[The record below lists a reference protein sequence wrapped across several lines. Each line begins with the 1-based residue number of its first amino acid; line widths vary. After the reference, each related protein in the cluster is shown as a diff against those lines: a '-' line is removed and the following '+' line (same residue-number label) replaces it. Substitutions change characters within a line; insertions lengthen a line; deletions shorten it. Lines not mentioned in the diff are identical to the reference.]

1 MSDESDAVAMP
12 DLDLD
17 RLVGLGLF
25 DPDAD
30 DVDDIVEYLRWLA
43 EQGFDL
49 VELARTT
56 ELEHLGAI
64 TSQMSLRPDARDL
77 AEYGD
82 VGVDPDRLVEIATAF
97 GFDRETLALGRY
109 TPREVEVL
117 WAANEGAALFS
128 DAETLY
134 FAQVAGASLARMAE
148 AAVSLF
154 MVDIEGPMMEAGLS
168 RTENAIRS
176 QEATANL
183 QVVLDA
189 LDPLF
194 RLHMT
199 QAIVR
204 LHHAALQTETA
215 HGVRQAIGFVDLVGF
230 TTLSASLSMVDL
242 SVLVREFEARARAVV
257 AECGARVVKIIGDAV
272 MITAIDPDR
281 LAAAATSLLAEFGSS
296 SRVEA
301 RGGLTYGDVLVR
313 GGDYY
318 GPVVNL
324 AARLGDLAVPGE
336 LLATIEFRQAMTNEL
351 AFEPA
356 GRRLLKGFAEPVT
369 TVSLIRGS

>member
-56 ELEHLGAI
+56 ELEHLGAV

-117 WAANEGAALFS
+117 RAASEGAALFS

-148 AAVSLF
+148 AA
-154 MVDIEGPMMEAGLS
+154 
-168 RTENAIRS
+168 
-176 QEATANL
+176 
-183 QVVLDA
+183 
-189 LDPLF
+189 
-194 RLHMT
+194 
-199 QAIVR
+199 
-204 LHHAALQTETA
+204 
-215 HGVRQAIGFVDLVGF
+215 
-230 TTLSASLSMVDL
+230 
-242 SVLVREFEARARAVV
+242 
-257 AECGARVVKIIGDAV
+257 
-272 MITAIDPDR
+272 
-281 LAAAATSLLAEFGSS
+281 
-296 SRVEA
+296 
-301 RGGLTYGDVLVR
+301 
-313 GGDYY
+313 
-318 GPVVNL
+318 
-324 AARLGDLAVPGE
+324 
-336 LLATIEFRQAMTNEL
+336 
-351 AFEPA
+351 
-356 GRRLLKGFAEPVT
+356 
-369 TVSLIRGS
+369 